1 MQADKKQILNRLATI
16 EGHLRGIRKM
26 VDEDV
31 YCVDILKQSY
41 AVERAIK
48 AFESALL
55 EGHLAACVPTGFKEG
70 RDTEM
75 IRELGELFEL
85 SRK

>member
-26 VDEDV
+26 VEDDQ
-31 YCVDILKQSY
+31 YCVDILRQSY
-41 AVERAIK
+41 AVERALH
-48 AFESALL
+48 AFEGALL
-55 EGHLAACVPTGFKEG
+55 EGHLASCVPSGFKDG
-70 RDTEM
+70 RDAEM

>member
-26 VDEDV
+26 VDADQ
-31 YCVDILKQSY
+31 YCVEILRQTF
-41 AVERAIK
+41 AVERALQK
-48 AFESALL
+48 FEAALL
-55 EGHLAACVPTGFKEG
+55 EGHLASCVPAGFKDG
-70 RDTEM
+70 RDEAM